1 MRQPAPIHWVV
12 QVCLLWLS
20 LLSPFTLVR
29 ALATPD
35 ELLDTRANVI
45 STTSTTSQA
54 DNGKFLLRVLPLG
67 ASITFGYKSTDG
79 NGYREWI
86 RRQLRFEGWPVEMVG
101 TRRAGTMRDNF
112 NEGHVGFRIDQM
124 LPKAEKDFAQRPNLI
139 LINVGTNDALQN
151 HRIYSAGTRMNI
163 LVEKLFDSIEGTT
176 IILSTL
182 LPNGRKPEQVESINE
197 QIRNLV
203 AYRRARNNR
212 IVLADM
218 SHFIKVDE
226 LVDRVHPDD
235 AAYEKMASVWWAAFQ
250 TAQSEGML
258 QNFNYTSTMFNMKK
272 LDDNTTDPHLPAY
285 SAPAQPSVES
295 RNNGQ
300 PPSVKLNV
308 WILALQA
315 FTVYIGFSTL
325 YT

>member
-1 MRQPAPIHWVV
+1 
-12 QVCLLWLS
+12 
-20 LLSPFTLVR
+20 
-29 ALATPD
+29 
-35 ELLDTRANVI
+35 
-45 STTSTTSQA
+45 
-54 DNGKFLLRVLPLG
+54 
-67 ASITFGYKSTDG
+67 
-79 NGYREWI
+79 
-86 RRQLRFEGWPVEMVG
+86 
-101 TRRAGTMRDNF
+101 
-112 NEGHVGFRIDQM
+112 
-124 LPKAEKDFAQRPNLI
+124 
-139 LINVGTNDALQN
+139 
-151 HRIYSAGTRMNI
+151 MNI

-315 FTVYIGFSTL
+315 FTGVSRSALL
-325 YT
+325 YANCDTNSCHSLYWLFHIIHINTSIYPLRFEISAELLE